1 MTLIKKKAATI
12 FKKMLSRDQISNIY
26 RQFSAELYRYL
37 YKLTRNTDASED
49 LLQEVFEKFIAYS
62 AEKEIQEEK
71 YRAFLYKT
79 AHNLSINYLIK
90 QNRDHPGD
98 LDDMQ
103 ESLKTEDVHLDR
115 LVLDDLNRAIYRVLE
130 TVDPESRSIFILH
143 KEDGMH
149 YDDIAETLSLSA
161 RTVRRRIKSVL
172 DILYTA
178 LKKDG
183 FLT

>member
-1 MTLIKKKAATI
+1 MTLVKKITATI
-12 FKKMLSRDQISNIY
+12 FKKMLLKTQISSIY
-26 RQFSAELYRYL
+26 KQFSTELFRYL
-37 YKLTRNTDASED
+37 YKLTRNTEASED
-49 LLQEVFEKFIAYS
+49 LLQEVFEKFIAYT
-62 AEKEIQEEK
+62 AEKEIQEDK

-79 AHNLSINYLIK
+79 AHNMSINYLIN
-90 QNRDHPGD
+90 QNRNHPGS
-98 LDDMQ
+98 LHDM
-103 ESLKTEDVHLDR
+103 EDSLKTEDTHLDH

-130 TVDPESRSIFILH
+130 AMDPESRSIFIMH

-149 YDDIAETLSLSA
+149 YDDIAETLSLSP

-172 DILYTA
+172 DILYTE